1 MVVKQYL
8 LIKSTVSMA
17 PAVTFII
24 VHCRTTHKHYSS
36 LCMVL
41 HYGVL
46 LWRLYV
52 FRSLR
57 CLNNFGIQ
65 SVYLYSTT
73 LFIWCALLLKC
84 LFHITCL
91 TCCVMLCNLQETYH
105 L

>member
-17 PAVTFII
+17 PAVTFVI

-46 LWRLYV
+46 SIVAFVCFSEL
-52 FRSLR
+52 SL
-57 CLNNFGIQ
+57 FQ
-65 SVYLYSTT
+65 
-73 LFIWCALLLKC
+73 
-84 LFHITCL
+84 
-91 TCCVMLCNLQETYH
+91 
-105 L
+105 